1 MLIKYMKKKNLL
13 VIILLN
19 FLFGGCNNEDLEY
32 NDETRIDI
40 NLTAP
45 NGQKIAESV
54 ESLTN
59 LIAEVAEEAFGEN
72 KDIKIDDVIYHDTD
86 QGFIAEVAYITYDG
100 YSKNVIIANTL
111 LENDLNVAK
120 IKSHEE
126 NGSEVE
132 VTIYSCKSTNGKK
145 CSECVVVASDYGVS
159 CMCQRGESDYCD
171 LHERPGKF

>member
-59 LIAEVAEEAFGEN
+59 LIAEVTSVPLKSGR
-72 KDIKIDDVIYHDTD
+72 VI
-86 QGFIAEVAYITYDG
+86 
-100 YSKNVIIANTL
+100 N
-111 LENDLNVAK
+111 
-120 IKSHEE
+120 
-126 NGSEVE
+126 
-132 VTIYSCKSTNGKK
+132 
-145 CSECVVVASDYGVS
+145 
-159 CMCQRGESDYCD
+159 
-171 LHERPGKF
+171 